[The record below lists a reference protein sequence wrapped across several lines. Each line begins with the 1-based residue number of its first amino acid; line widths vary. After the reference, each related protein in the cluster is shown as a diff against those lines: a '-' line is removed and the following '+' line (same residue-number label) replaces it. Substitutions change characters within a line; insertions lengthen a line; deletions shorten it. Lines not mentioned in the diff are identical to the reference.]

1 MTAYGWTPEQINSA
15 RQEWSR
21 QRTPTSNGGVGAPKA
36 EKPSLNAQQAMEA
49 YLKGI
54 TTPQVLAALVYH
66 YGSEDPY
73 GLLGTQPDTPTA
85 NPKGPTGMDKRTL
98 KTGDATTPT
107 SSQTTQIGAGAKL
120 LQSQIMLPGM
130 PTAQKA
136 TAIETALNRGTI
148 TESEAGYLLTTI
160 GY

>member
-1 MTAYGWTPEQINSA
+1 
-15 RQEWSR
+15 
-21 QRTPTSNGGVGAPKA
+21 
-36 EKPSLNAQQAMEA
+36 
-49 YLKGI
+49 
-54 TTPQVLAALVYH
+54 
-66 YGSEDPY
+66 
-73 GLLGTQPDTPTA
+73 
-85 NPKGPTGMDKRTL
+85 MDKRTL